1 MIKRVLF
8 SDPLGWV
15 LFWMVLMG
23 TARAEDL
30 LSGGSMQSFR
40 SVKHWRTVAEVAAAP
55 DETALSAKGQ
65 GSMLLNGGEKNTGIP
80 FLLTKGEYGDVKVEL
95 EFMIPLGSNAGVYLM
110 GRYEVQILDSF
121 GKKEVNAG
129 DLGGIYQRYDASR
142 PKGQQGFEG
151 TAPRVNAAKAPGEW
165 QTMEIIFR
173 APRFDEA
180 GQKQKDALF
189 EKVMVNGAVV
199 QENATTSGPTRSA
212 AYEGD
217 APRGPI
223 AIQGDHGPIAIRKF
237 HVTSLDPVDQRR
249 VAEIDAYWKTVS
261 RAVNEGDFE
270 AYRATCHSEGVL
282 VSGNKRMT
290 QPLSAALARWK
301 QEFVDTKEGK
311 MKASVAFRFS
321 RRLGDATTA
330 HETGIF
336 RYESQRTGA
345 AAVVEYVRFEAL
357 LVKRQDAWQ
366 IVMEN
371 QQESASEDAWKA
383 LE

>member
-1 MIKRVLF
+1 MLL
-8 SDPLGWV
+8 S
-15 LFWMVLMG
+15 
-23 TARAEDL
+23 AAAHAEDL
-30 LSGGSMQSFR
+30 LSDGSMGAFR
-40 SVKHWRTVAEVAAAP
+40 AVKDWHTVAEVAAAP
-55 DETALSAKGQ
+55 GENVLHGKGE
-65 GSMLLNGGEKNTGIP
+65 GNLLLNGSQTDTKIP
-80 FLLTKGEYGDVKVEL
+80 FLLTKAEYGDVKVEL
-95 EFMIPLGSNAGVYLM
+95 EFMIPRGSNAGVYLM

-121 GKKEVNAG
+121 GRPKMNAG

-249 VAEIDAYWKTVS
+249 VAELDAYWKTVS